1 MTFLIAVQA
10 VSAGIGIL
18 GGIFGLLGK
27 RKAQKKAKKIEQV
40 ARSII
45 SGVEQFSRMNHNLI
59 ETQSLKPVI
68 QAIAYK
74 NEVENELH
82 DLVKNTTEGKPFLT
96 KVFK

>member
-1 MTFLIAVQA
+1 MTFLIAIQA

-40 ARSII
+40 AKAII
-45 SGVEQFSRMNHNLI
+45 TGVEQYARVCEEGI
-59 ETQSLKPVI
+59 ENKVIKQTI

-82 DLVKNTTEGKPFLT
+82 DLVKNTTEGKPLLT